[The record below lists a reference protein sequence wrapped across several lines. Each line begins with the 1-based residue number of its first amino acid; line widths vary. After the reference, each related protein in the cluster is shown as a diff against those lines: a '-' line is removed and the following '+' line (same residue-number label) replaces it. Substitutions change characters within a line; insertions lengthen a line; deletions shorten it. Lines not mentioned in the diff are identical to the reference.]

1 VTSSRRSSHRW
12 SGVDHDHRCRLL
24 LDDQRARAG
33 KAWSCTSPHANVTR
47 VVIKRRPY
55 QLLLPMPTLL
65 TACTRGTDSVTCRPR
80 WSATPAEK
88 RGNKGLGRLPMR
100 NGSQH
105 GKAHSCESANSCI
118 YNIRLTAPVN
128 ESLPSAETF
137 CGKVSLAML
146 KSVQALPPLAFLPSM
161 EPPLMFWYDR
171 QPWMRTV
178 E

>member
-1 VTSSRRSSHRW
+1 MTIGAGCCWMIREHVPARRGH
-12 SGVDHDHRCRLL
+12 
-24 LDDQRARAG
+24 ARHHTQ
-33 KAWSCTSPHANVTR
+33 TSPR

-88 RGNKGLGRLPMR
+88 RGNRGLGRLPMR

-105 GKAHSCESANSCI
+105 GKAHPCESANSCI

-137 CGKVSLAML
+137 CGNVYHACCIY
-146 KSVQALPPLAFLPSM
+146 FN
-161 EPPLMFWYDR
+161 E
-171 QPWMRTV
+171 
-178 E
+178 